1 MRDLSELIVALKAKI
16 ECIWVKT
23 YEEADFIEDFRE
35 VFLEQEYDNSIKV
48 WSNTSGLSLV

>member
-23 YEEADFIEDFRE
+23 YEEADFIDFDSKYFRKDICK
-35 VFLEQEYDNSIKV
+35 LSI
-48 WSNTSGLSLV
+48 